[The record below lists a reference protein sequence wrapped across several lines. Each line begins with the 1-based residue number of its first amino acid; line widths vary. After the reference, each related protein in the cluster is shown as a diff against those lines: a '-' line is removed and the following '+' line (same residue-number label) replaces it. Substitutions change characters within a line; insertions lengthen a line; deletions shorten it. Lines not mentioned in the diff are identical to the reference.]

1 MPGRVAYSDCAIVR
15 RDKFRIPG
23 ADGVRHTSADST
35 ELQSFAMRSPQSI
48 KIDEMRSLAR
58 QLREYASRRSFSV
71 YAENMS
77 LVAEELDQCAT
88 TVEAQGTVL
97 Q

>member
-1 MPGRVAYSDCAIVR
+1 
-15 RDKFRIPG
+15 
-23 ADGVRHTSADST
+23 
-35 ELQSFAMRSPQSI
+35 MRSPQSI
-48 KIDEMRSLAR
+48 KIDEMRCLAR

-71 YAENMS
+71 CAENMS

-88 TVEAQGTVL
+88 TVEAHGTAL